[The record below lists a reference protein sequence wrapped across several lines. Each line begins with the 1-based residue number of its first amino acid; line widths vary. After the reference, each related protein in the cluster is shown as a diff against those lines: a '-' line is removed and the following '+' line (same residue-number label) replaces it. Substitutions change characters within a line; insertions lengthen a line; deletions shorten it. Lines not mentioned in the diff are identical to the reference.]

1 MCFDPGTKVAKKP
14 PVLNALY
21 SSKSK
26 QKSKER
32 CRALLPGTNSG
43 NRNILDMTGKN
54 WILISTSTPKNLED
68 EFVGQLLKILFVI
81 FIDLMS
87 IMYVVVTS

>member
-1 MCFDPGTKVAKKP
+1 
-14 PVLNALY
+14 
-21 SSKSK
+21 
-26 QKSKER
+26 
-32 CRALLPGTNSG
+32 
-43 NRNILDMTGKN
+43 MTGKN